1 MAQSSSSAPDSTTPP
16 SIPVFGK
23 PWPWSTNPGGT
34 QETFR
39 CYVMGHALVENIGK
53 GVRIGEQLD
62 WVILE
67 FFSSLGDSMIL

>member
-1 MAQSSSSAPDSTTPP
+1 
-16 SIPVFGK
+16 
-23 PWPWSTNPGGT
+23 
-34 QETFR
+34 
-39 CYVMGHALVENIGK
+39 MGNIGK